1 MSWTPIREY
10 FSALPLILAG
20 PILRRVN
27 PESVTVWLALKEPRK
42 VTLRVYARSS
52 EGTLVQQFEGT
63 RDSIRL
69 GDHLHIVAVTAR
81 AISSEQMLR
90 WGGLYYYDLF
100 FQDDGQAGSS
110 GVAVPENAAHLDT
123 PGILNVD
130 PERVD
135 SVQRLVYP
143 GHPLPSFVLPPE
155 DVSQL
160 RVVHGSCRKP
170 HGFGREMLSALDTI
184 LEESIQEESN
194 RPQQLFLTGDQIY
207 ADDVAQSL
215 LFMLM
220 DSGDFLFEGNEV
232 EALPLVDASR
242 RELAPGG
249 RRDVVRNKAMFTT
262 TSPQNQLLTLR
273 EYAAMYLFAWSDVL
287 WPDDLPTIEEIW
299 EVYPTVR
306 PGSADEEKKREQY
319 VASLERLGEFR
330 SVLPQVRRA
339 LANIA
344 TYTMCDDH
352 EVTDDWYLDGRW
364 CRQVLDSALGRRV
377 IRNGLLAY
385 ALFQAWGNTPEQ
397 FDENNGVA
405 LLNAVNDWRGE
416 ESDACEE
423 IIERTIGLPVS
434 FSGSGELM
442 RSEQA
447 LHWNYTYEG
456 PRYQV
461 IVMDTRTQR
470 FYRTPGEFPG
480 LLSPKAMHT
489 QLASVARNEAEVVII
504 ISATPVIGVD
514 FIESIQFWSHWRVR
528 DNYAYDCEA
537 WALEWGTFQH
547 FLKTVSAM
555 RRVVFLS
562 GDVHYAFGS
571 SLEYWDYHTD
581 VTAKLVTYTSS
592 PFHNE
597 DAGAHIAILATG
609 YPRLLHLLRREGR
622 AAMDFLAWDI
632 TEGNHHIISDLLTLI
647 QKRFYLFWWAI
658 PKLIAAHRSPYEIV
672 LPARGWLKGAF
683 RAIPPDRVYRIHYL
697 PNTLVP
703 ALPKKRYALLRRIVT
718 WVIQL
723 IHFGLAGVNVLEK
736 GVAKT
741 RRLLLRQANK
751 VEQAPRT
758 VPQPVRSLTQGALRG
773 TDVVER
779 RLEKR
784 RRRLVGAIL
793 HYVVRL
799 NRWKAGKLIIGYNN
813 LGEISFQWTP
823 GKKEVIQ
830 RLWWRL
836 DDPEQPLQMTEYR
849 DTLDP
854 PAPKTAPPLP

>member
-1 MSWTPIREY
+1 LY
-10 FSALPLILAG
+10 
-20 PILRRVN
+20 
-27 PESVTVWLALKEPRK
+27 
-42 VTLRVYARSS
+42 
-52 EGTLVQQFEGT
+52 
-63 RDSIRL
+63 
-69 GDHLHIVAVTAR
+69 IVAVMAS
-81 AISSEQMLR
+81 AIGSDKLIK
-90 WGGLYYYDLF
+90 WGELYYYDLF
-100 FQDDGQAGSS
+100 FQDDGQNGSAD
-110 GVAVPENAAHLDT
+110 VAVPEDAAHLDT

-130 PERVD
+130 PAWVD
-135 SVQRLVYP
+135 SLQRLVYP

-184 LEESIQEESN
+184 LEASIQEETN

-207 ADDVAQSL
+207 ADDVAASF

-220 DSGDFLFEGNEV
+220 DSGDFLFGGNEV
-232 EALPLVDASR
+232 EALPLVDKPSCD
-242 RELAPGG
+242 LAPGG
-249 RRDVVRNKAMFTT
+249 RRDIVRNKALFTT
-262 TSPQNQLLTLR
+262 TTPQNQLLTFR

-287 WPDDLPTIEEIW
+287 WPDDLPKIEEMW

-306 PGSADEEKKREQY
+306 PRPADEEKEREQY
-319 VASLERLGEFR
+319 TAILERLGEFR
-330 SVLPQVRRA
+330 SALPYVRRA

-344 TYTMCDDH
+344 TYTICDDH

-364 CRQVLDSALGRRV
+364 CRQVLDSRLGRRV
-377 IRNGLLAY
+377 VRNGLLAY
-385 ALFQAWGNTPEQ
+385 VLFQAWGNTPEQ
-397 FDENNGVA
+397 FDEENGTA
-405 LLNAVNDWRGE
+405 LLNAVNNWRGE
-416 ESDACEE
+416 ESDAWEE
-423 IIERTIGLPVS
+423 VVERTIGLPVS
-434 FSGSGELM
+434 FSGSGELQ

-447 LHWNYTYEG
+447 LHWHYTYEG
-456 PRYQV
+456 PHYQV

-470 FYRTPGEFPG
+470 VYRTPGEFPG
-480 LLSPKAMHT
+480 LLSHKAMHT
-489 QLASVARNEAEVVII
+489 QVASVARNEAEVVII

-547 FLKTVSAM
+547 FLKTASAM

-592 PFHNE
+592 PFRNE
-597 DAGAHIAILATG
+597 DAGAHIAALAMG

-622 AAMDFLAWDI
+622 ASMDFLAWDI
-632 TEGNHHIISDLLTLI
+632 TDGNHHIINDLLTLI
-647 QKRFYLFWWAI
+647 RKRFYLFWWAI
-658 PKLIAAHRSPYEIV
+658 PRLIAAHRSPYEIV

-683 RAIPPDRVYRIHYL
+683 RALPPDRIYRIHYL

-703 ALPKKRYALLRRIVT
+703 VPPKKRYTLLRRLVA

-723 IHFGLAGVNVLEK
+723 IHLGLAGVNFFEK
-736 GVAKT
+736 TVT
-741 RRLLLRQANK
+741 RTRSALLHQARK
-751 VEQAPRT
+751 VEQAPG
-758 VPQPVRSLTQGALRG
+758 VVAQPVQSLTRGAIRG

-779 RLEKR
+779 RLER
-784 RRRLVGAIL
+784 RRHRLVRAIL
-793 HYVVRL
+793 HYVMHL
-799 NRWKAGKLIIGYNN
+799 NKWKAGKLIIGYNN
-813 LGEISFQWTP
+813 LGEISFQWTS

-836 DDPEQPLQMTEYR
+836 DDPEQPLQVTEYR

-854 PAPKTAPPLP
+854 PAPETAPPLP